1 MMSEKHQKNKEL
13 LDSLI
18 EEMFHDL
25 ILNDENAEEK
35 ISQIVQI
42 KQKWVAK
49 LAVVKRRIKNLNDDK
64 RNLINEK
71 LEEGRKHTAITVSDR
86 KLLDSIKKDRE
97 IQAIDNKLSEYDIVS
112 EYIQN
117 SLRPLSEWTW
127 DIKNWVEM
135 KKMIENG

>member
-1 MMSEKHQKNKEL
+1 MVEKRQKNKEL

-18 EEMFHDL
+18 EEMFQDL

-49 LAVVKRRIKNLNDDK
+49 LAIVKRQIKKLNDEK

-86 KLLDSIKKDRE
+86 KLLDSVKKDRE
-97 IQAIDNKLSEYDIVS
+97 IQVIDNKLLEYEIIS